1 MKLAALLL
9 IALVACGKDKPAA
22 VVRASCQASPAVCE
36 DYESTDA
43 KYIGRQ
49 RDACKGVGTWSDAPC
64 ATANVAGS
72 CRETHGW
79 TRTRR
84 FYRGIEGQA
93 NPAVEQAKVE
103 CGAYGTWVEPSP

>member
-9 IALVACGKDKPAA
+9 LLALGCSKDKPAA
-22 VVRASCQASPAVCE
+22 ITRGSCQSSPATCE
-36 DYESTDA
+36 DYESTDK

-49 RDACKGVGTWSDAPC
+49 RDACKGVGTWADTPC
-64 ATANVAGS
+64 ATANLVGS
-72 CRETHGW
+72 CREEHGFV
-79 TRTRR
+79 RTRR

-93 NPAVEQAKVE
+93 NPGVDKAKSE